1 MRIMTN
7 TAPMPLQRMP
17 LLLPIMLITGTILLF
32 RVEKLLPVDSPFAG
46 DMIHSSLQFLLG
58 FGVLWLL
65 KSFGLFEQTG
75 LTRPVS
81 QWPRRWPLA
90 VIPMAMIG
98 LINLLSV
105 EWSQLQFDTVR
116 FGGWMYNSLSTG
128 FFEEILLRGF
138 CFYYLY
144 QCWRERENGLLMAA
158 IAQAVIFGVAHLANL
173 QSSPA
178 GDVVPQVI
186 YATLLG
192 IGFAGIAAYT
202 GSIWPVMAVHA
213 FINAMGDM
221 NNFFGPEMPDEPGS
235 AAGYAAA
242 IVIITCASTLPGLY
256 LLRLA
261 RLKSAAP

>member
-1 MRIMTN
+1 MTI
-7 TAPMPLQRMP
+7 TAPMPMQRLP
-17 LLLPIMLITGTILLF
+17 LLLPILLITSTILLF
-32 RVEKLLPVDSPFAG
+32 RAEKLLPVDSPFAG
-46 DMIHSSLQFLLG
+46 DMIHSSLQILLG
-58 FGVLWLL
+58 FAVLWLL
-65 KSFGLFEQTG
+65 KSFGLFKQTG
-75 LTRPVS
+75 LTKPVR

-105 EWSQLQFDTVR
+105 EWGQLQFDAVR
-116 FGGWMYNSLSTG
+116 FGGWIYNSLSTG

-144 QCWRERENGLLMAA
+144 QCWRERKNALLMAA
-158 IAQAVIFGVAHLANL
+158 IAQALIFGLAHLSNL
-173 QSSPA
+173 QSVPA
-178 GDVVPQVI
+178 ADVIPQVI

-221 NNFFGPEMPDEPGS
+221 NNFFGPDLPDEPGS
-235 AAGYAAA
+235 LAGYTAA
-242 IVIITCASTLPGLY
+242 IVIIACASTLPGLY

-261 RLKSAAP
+261 RLKSAAA

>member
-1 MRIMTN
+1 
-7 TAPMPLQRMP
+7 MPLQRVP
-17 LLLPIMLITGTILLF
+17 LLLPVLLIAVTILLF
-32 RVEKLLPVDSPFAG
+32 RTEKLLPVESPFAG

-58 FGVLWLL
+58 FGLLWLL
-65 KSFGLFEQTG
+65 KSFGLFDQTG
-75 LTRPVS
+75 LTKTVR

-90 VIPMAMIG
+90 VVPMAMIG

-105 EWSQLQFDTVR
+105 EWSQLQFDPVR
-116 FGGWMYNSLSTG
+116 FGGWIYNSISTG
-128 FFEEILLRGF
+128 FFEELLLRGF

-144 QCWRERENGLLMAA
+144 QCWRERKNGLLMAA
-158 IAQAVIFGVAHLANL
+158 IAQALIFGLAHLSNL
-173 QSSPA
+173 QSAPA
-178 GDVVPQVI
+178 SDVIPQVI

-202 GSIWPVMAVHA
+202 GSIWPVIAVHA

-221 NNFFGPEMPDEPGS
+221 NSFFGPELPDEPGS

-242 IVIITCASTLPGLY
+242 IIIITCASTLPGLY

-261 RLKSAAP
+261 RLKYTAA